1 MNKFFSGLINKF
13 PPFLRNKYILAL
25 AVFFIWVLLFDNN
38 NLIDRFHYMKT
49 MKQLEND
56 MEYYRNRIEEDK
68 RKLNELKTNDEN
80 LEKFA
85 REQYH
90 MKKEDEDIFII
101 ISEEEEKKLKKEAE

>member
-1 MNKFFSGLINKF
+1 
-13 PPFLRNKYILAL
+13 
-25 AVFFIWVLLFDNN
+25 
-38 NLIDRFHYMKT
+38 MKT